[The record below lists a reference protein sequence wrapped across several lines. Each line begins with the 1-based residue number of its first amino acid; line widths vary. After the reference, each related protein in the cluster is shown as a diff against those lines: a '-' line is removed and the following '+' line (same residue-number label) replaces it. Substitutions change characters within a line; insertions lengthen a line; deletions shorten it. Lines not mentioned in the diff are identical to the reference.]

1 MWVIWRKTL
10 LLQKECEWGRQ
21 TMHKWLVGICMF
33 GIHCI
38 EMGLQPTKNW
48 AAVFA
53 RIAETF
59 GVVIFYLYPHHN
71 IT

>member
-1 MWVIWRKTL
+1 
-10 LLQKECEWGRQ
+10 
-21 TMHKWLVGICMF
+21 MF

-38 EMGLQPTKNW
+38 EMGMQPTKNW

-59 GVVIFYLYPHHN
+59 GVVISNLYPHHLQIFVRVVEWKRVIN
-71 IT
+71 SAFIL